1 MRFRINT
8 GAIKFRDFSLV
19 SSTCPIASSASNLY
33 IMRYPFLIN
42 NTVMN
47 LHFSH
52 SVFSLT
58 SFGRVTH
65 SSIVNYY
72 S

>member
-1 MRFRINT
+1 MRFSINT

-19 SSTCPIASSASNLY
+19 SSTCIIASSASNLY
-33 IMRYPFLIN
+33 IMTYPFLIN

-52 SVFSLT
+52 SFSLT